1 MYFCNECNDIF
12 DQPQILRELHGE
24 AFSVCPGCREGDYED
39 ARVCRKGG
47 AYMPESQN
55 KFGMCSDCEEELDE
69 KFQEFM
75 EQFDWYEREFL
86 NWKYDGEPF

>member
-39 ARVCRKGG
+39 ARVCR
-47 AYMPESQN
+47 
-55 KFGMCSDCEEELDE
+55 CV
-69 KFQEFM
+69 
-75 EQFDWYEREFL
+75 
-86 NWKYDGEPF
+86 